1 VPNEACGTDLA
12 LIRRSAAGDRD
23 AFDALAGRHGAAV
36 YRYALAICHDPS
48 AAEDALQ
55 ETFLAAW
62 RGAAGFRGEQGARAW
77 ILAIARNAVARRFRR
92 RAGEPHAME
101 PLDALGRT
109 AGWGDETSPESIAL
123 ARERADL
130 IGAALAAL
138 VAEDRE
144 VLVLR
149 DLEELSGEEAARI
162 LDIGLPALKSRL
174 HRARLRFMARLRE
187 LSR

>member
-1 VPNEACGTDLA
+1 MSDEALGIDLA

-23 AFDALAGRHGAAV
+23 SFDAFAGRHGAAV
-36 YRYALAICHDPS
+36 YRYALALCHDAS

-77 ILAIARNAVARRFRR
+77 LLAIARNAVARRYRR
-92 RAGEPHAME
+92 RAGEPAE
-101 PLDALGRT
+101 WESLDVLGRA
-109 AGWGDETSPESIAL
+109 AGWGDETNPESIAL

-130 IGAALAAL
+130 IETALGALDAD
-138 VAEDRE
+138 DRE

-149 DLEELSGEEAARI
+149 DLEELSGEDAARI
-162 LDIGLPALKSRL
+162 LDVGLPALKSRL
-174 HRARLRFMARLRE
+174 HRARLRFAARLRE
-187 LSR
+187 VAR